1 MGGSRRVSSTPIAGS
16 AHPSKGLP
24 MWSIRGLNMML
35 AIAFAAGVGSS
46 AVPSTAQAAGTKPC
60 TATARGA
67 LWTFN
72 GQTGVA
78 YKVIGIRTSCP
89 LGISWLAR
97 MTKQKGPKVKG
108 PPGWTCAA
116 KRPSGA
122 CTMKG
127 GGIFQWQPKLRPL

>member
-1 MGGSRRVSSTPIAGS
+1 MMGSRRVITTPIAGF
-16 AHPSKGLP
+16 ARPSKGLP
-24 MWSIRGLNMML
+24 MWSIRGLSVQL
-35 AIAFAAGVGSS
+35 AIAVIAGAGVSAGTSPALAAGI
-46 AVPSTAQAAGTKPC
+46 KPC

-78 YKVIGIRTSCP
+78 YKVIGIRAPCP

-97 MTKQKGPKVKG
+97 MTKQKGPKIKG

-127 GGIFQWQPKLRPL
+127 GGIFQWQPKLRPR

>member
-1 MGGSRRVSSTPIAGS
+1 
-16 AHPSKGLP
+16 
-24 MWSIRGLNMML
+24 MWRIRGLAVPL
-35 AIAFAAGVGSS
+35 AIALVAGVGVG
-46 AVPSTAQAAGTKPC
+46 AAPSTALAVGSKPC

-78 YKVIGIRTSCP
+78 YKVIGIRASCP

-97 MTKQKGPKVKG
+97 MTKQKGPKIKG

-127 GGIFQWQPKLRPL
+127 GGIFQWSPKLRAR